1 MIWNR
6 IATWILKYRLTVIIV
21 ATLLTAVMGYFA
33 LKAKMRYDLTSAI
46 PTNNPAYILHENFK
60 QKFGE
65 DGTMLVIGFDK
76 KNIFEEPFF
85 SHFRDWTDS
94 LKNIDGVVSILG
106 IPTAIT
112 IEKNQKDSIGSLLTV
127 PVFHR
132 DSDFNTSVQKFLSL
146 PFYKNLLYTHTSE
159 SVLTAVYLDAQLIK
173 TAERVRLINAIESVT
188 EKFAQQYKIT
198 THYSGLP
205 YIRTQFAENVRYEM
219 KLILIASLILTAII
233 LYIFF
238 RSLSTVFFSVIVVFS
253 GVIWAVG
260 IIYLCDFRISILT
273 ALIAPLVVVIGIPNC
288 IYFLNKYHTLYTQVG
303 DKRVALIGMVERM
316 GIVTLFTNLTAGIGF
331 GVFYFTQSQVLKEFG
346 LVAGVSIG
354 ILFFISLF
362 TLPAIF
368 SYLPPPKEKHT
379 HYLEN
384 KYLTGLLLKFEKWV
398 IHHRKLVFVISVIL
412 LAISGWGI
420 SQLHSV
426 GHIVDDLP
434 KEHKLY
440 KDLKYFEKNFHGV
453 MPLEIVIDTRKK
465 NGISTLGNI
474 QKIDRLC
481 TELKE
486 LPMLSKPLSFVEAI
500 KFARQ
505 AYYDGDSNSF
515 AVPNSFDIAF
525 LLPYLKMKPNAHS
538 PSQMSQLIQS
548 FVDSNKQIARISV
561 GIEDIGSVQLPLLL
575 DSIRNIASG
584 IFDSSRYD
592 INYTGTSIVFLEGS
606 KFIIYSLRD
615 SLLLALIMIVIC
627 MIFLFRTWQ
636 TVIAAII
643 VNLIPLAITAGVM
656 GIFNIPLKPST
667 VLVFSIALGIAID
680 VTIRF
685 LVNYKQDL
693 PLNNYDVNKTVQQ
706 TIQETGISIIY
717 TSLILTA
724 GFVVFLL
731 SKFDGTKA
739 LGYLTALTLFLSM
752 ITNLTILPALLV
764 WFGKLKSAKN
774 DTA

>member
-6 IATWILKYRLTVIIV
+6 IAKWILKYRLTVIIV

-46 PTNNPAYILHENFK
+46 PTNNPAYILHEKFK

-85 SHFRDWTDS
+85 NHFRDWTDS
-94 LKNIDGVVSILG
+94 LKNINGVVNILG
-106 IPTAIT
+106 IPTAII
-112 IEKNQKDSIGSLLTV
+112 IEKNQKDSIGSLITI

-132 DSDFNTSVQKFLSL
+132 DSNLNASVQKFLSL
-146 PFYKNLLYTHTSE
+146 PFYKNLLYANK
-159 SVLTAVYLDAQLIK
+159 SVSILTAVYLDAQLIK
-173 TAERVRLINAIESVT
+173 TAERVRLINTIERVT
-188 EKFAQQYKIT
+188 EKFAQQNKIT

-205 YIRTQFAENVRYEM
+205 YIRTQFAENVRFEM
-219 KLILIASLILTAII
+219 KLILIASLVLTALI

-238 RSLSTVFFSVIVVFS
+238 RSISTVFFSVLVVFS

-260 IIYLCDFRISILT
+260 IIYLCDYRISILT

-288 IYFLNKYHTLYTQVG
+288 IYFLNKYHTLYTLVG
-303 DKRVALIGMVERM
+303 DKRTALIGMVERM

-384 KYLTGLLLKFEKWV
+384 KYLTGLLLRFEKWV
-398 IHHRKLVFVISVIL
+398 THHRKLVFVITVIL
-412 LAISGWGI
+412 LAFSGWGI
-420 SQLHSV
+420 SKLQSI

-465 NGISTLGNI
+465 NGISTLANI

-481 TELKE
+481 SELSG

-525 LLPYLKMKPNAHS
+525 LLPYLKMKPNASS

-548 FVDSNKQIARISV
+548 FVDSNKQVARISV
-561 GIEDIGSVQLPLLL
+561 GIEDIGSVKLPILL
-575 DSIRNIASG
+575 DSIKHIASG
-584 IFDSSRYD
+584 IFDSTRYD

-615 SLLLALIMIVIC
+615 SLILALIMIIIC

-636 TVIAAII
+636 TIISAII

-764 WFGKLKSAKN
+764 WFGKLKSKKN
-774 DTA
+774 EPI